1 MVVLAHRLHYK
12 FDKYYI
18 HVDGSF
24 SKISVA
30 GDKNTKMELY
40 YTSSGSA
47 EERFNKGLV
56 MLLDALK
63 RFVDHLNPLYS
74 HLLKSQNKEVR
85 LFEINLKEEKRETI
99 NKSEIRYSS
108 EGIEAW
114 TRACKCVLAQLQW
127 ICYVSKLKDEN
138 D

>member
-1 MVVLAHRLHYK
+1 MVVLAHRLQYK

-18 HVDGSF
+18 HVDGSY
-24 SKISVA
+24 SKISI
-30 GDKNTKMELY
+30 GNDKSTKMELY

-47 EERFNKGLV
+47 EERYNRGLV
-56 MLLDALK
+56 MLLDALN

-74 HLLKSQNKEVR
+74 RLVQHQNKEVR
-85 LFEINLKEEKRETI
+85 LFEINMKEERKETI

-114 TRACKCVLAQLQW
+114 TRACKCVLA
-127 ICYVSKLKDEN
+127 
-138 D
+138 